1 VFEAVYR
8 LDIKIIIQVSGNS
21 SEFEMER
28 QSSMKYQ
35 MLGQSGLR
43 VSTYALG
50 CWPFAGGSFW
60 GEQDDAV
67 SIATVHAALDAGI
80 NFFDTAEAYE
90 AGTSERVLGRA
101 LAGRR
106 DKAIIAT
113 KVAPNHLTA
122 GAVAA
127 ACEQSLRYL
136 QTDYIDLY
144 LIHWPN
150 WNVPLAET
158 VGALEKLKEQGKI
171 RAIGVCNFGVQD
183 LTDILQL
190 YPIATNQLPY
200 SLLWRVIEREI
211 LPVCVANDI
220 GLMCYS
226 PLAQGLLTGRYAS
239 ADEVPSGIAR
249 TRYYASHRS
258 DSAHGEAGCEEEVF
272 TALATIKQI
281 AAQLG
286 QPMAAVAL
294 AWLRQ
299 QQGVTSILVGART
312 PEELHLNLPALD
324 LQLSPDVIKALADAT
339 EPVKEKLGNNPDMW
353 LVPSRMR

>member
-1 VFEAVYR
+1 M
-8 LDIKIIIQVSGNS
+8 Q
-21 SEFEMER
+21 
-28 QSSMKYQ
+28 YQ

-50 CWPFAGGSFW
+50 CWPFAGGSVW
-60 GEQDDAV
+60 GEQDDAT

-90 AGTSERVLGRA
+90 AGTSERVLGQA
-101 LAGRR
+101 LLGRR
-106 DKAIIAT
+106 DQAIIAT
-113 KVAPNHLTA
+113 KVAANHLTA
-122 GAVAA
+122 EEVIA
-127 ACEQSLRYL
+127 ACERSLHHL

-150 WNVPLAET
+150 WQVPLSET

-183 LTDILQL
+183 TTEILQH

-211 LPVCVANDI
+211 LPVCLSNDI

-226 PLAQGLLTGRYAS
+226 PLAQGLLTGRYTS
-239 ADEVPSGIAR
+239 AEEVPPGLAR
-249 TRYYASHRS
+249 TRYYASHRA
-258 DSAHGEAGCEEEVF
+258 DGRHGEAGCEKEVF
-272 TALATIKQI
+272 AALAKIKEI
-281 AAQLG
+281 ADGLG
-286 QPMAAVAL
+286 QSMAAVSL

-299 QQGVTSILVGART
+299 QKGVATILIGART
-312 PEELHLNLPALD
+312 PEELAWNLPSLE
-324 LQLSPDVIKALADAT
+324 LRLSDDVINALAAAT
-339 EPVKEKLGNNPDMW
+339 EPVKQKLGSNPDMW
-353 LVPSRMR
+353 FVPSRMR

>member
-1 VFEAVYR
+1 M
-8 LDIKIIIQVSGNS
+8 Q
-21 SEFEMER
+21 
-28 QSSMKYQ
+28 YQ

-43 VSTYALG
+43 VSKYALG

-60 GEQDDAV
+60 GEQDDAI

-90 AGTSERVLGRA
+90 AGTSERVLGQA
-101 LAGRR
+101 LVGRR

-113 KVAPNHLTA
+113 KVAPNHLNA
-122 GAVAA
+122 DAVFA

-150 WNVPLAET
+150 WNVPLTET

-183 LTDILQL
+183 LTEILKL
-190 YPIATNQLPY
+190 YPVATNQLPY

-211 LPVCVANDI
+211 LPVCLANDV

-226 PLAQGLLTGRYAS
+226 PLSQGLLTGRYTN
-239 ADEVPSGIAR
+239 ADEVPPGIAR

-258 DSAHGEAGCEEEVF
+258 DGSHGEAGAEEEVF
-272 TALATIKQI
+272 AALAGIKKI
-281 AAQLG
+281 AGDLG
-286 QPMAAVAL
+286 QSMAAVSL

-299 QQGVTSILVGART
+299 QAGVASILVGART
-312 PEELHLNLPALD
+312 PEELQMNLPALD
-324 LQLSPDVIKALADAT
+324 LQLSADVIQALNKST
-339 EPVKEKLGNNPDMW
+339 EPVKQKLGNNPDMW

>member
-1 VFEAVYR
+1 M
-8 LDIKIIIQVSGNS
+8 Q
-21 SEFEMER
+21 
-28 QSSMKYQ
+28 YQ
-35 MLGQSGLR
+35 MLGQSDLH

-50 CWPFAGGSFW
+50 CWPFAGGRVW
-60 GEQDDAV
+60 GDQDDAA

-90 AGTSERVLGRA
+90 AGTSERVLGQA
-101 LAGRR
+101 LLGRR

-113 KVAPNHLTA
+113 KVAPNHLA
-122 GAVAA
+122 AADVFA

-150 WNVPLAET
+150 WKIPLAET
-158 VGALEKLKEQGKI
+158 VGALEKLKQQGKI

-183 LTDILQL
+183 LTEILQL
-190 YPIATNQLPY
+190 HPIVTNQLPY

-211 LPVCVANDI
+211 LPACLANHV

-226 PLAQGLLTGRYAS
+226 PLAQGLLTGRYTGA
-239 ADEVPSGIAR
+239 AEVPAGLAR
-249 TRYYASHRS
+249 TRYYASSRS
-258 DSAHGEAGCEEEVF
+258 DGAHGEAGCEDEVF
-272 TALATIKQI
+272 AALAEIRQMADEI
-281 AAQLG
+281 G
-286 QPMAAVAL
+286 QPMAALSL

-299 QQGVTSILVGART
+299 QAGVNTILIGART
-312 PEELHLNLPALD
+312 PEELQLNLPSLD
-324 LQLSPDVIKALADAT
+324 LQLSPAVVQALNQAT

>member
-1 VFEAVYR
+1 M
-8 LDIKIIIQVSGNS
+8 Q
-21 SEFEMER
+21 
-28 QSSMKYQ
+28 YQ

-90 AGTSERVLGRA
+90 SGTSERVLGQA
-101 LAGRR
+101 LVGKR
-106 DKAIIAT
+106 DNAIIAT

-122 GAVAA
+122 EDVVA
-127 ACEQSLRYL
+127 ACERSLGYL

-150 WNVPLAET
+150 WKVPLEET
-158 VGALEKLKEQGKI
+158 VGALEKLKAQGKI

-183 LTDILQL
+183 MTEILKL
-190 YPIATNQLPY
+190 HPIVTNQLPY

-211 LPVCVANDI
+211 LPVCVANEV

-226 PLAQGLLTGRYAS
+226 PLAQGLLTGRYAT
-239 ADEVPSGIAR
+239 ADEVPAGIAR
-249 TRYYASHRS
+249 TRYYASQRAS
-258 DSAHGEAGCEEEVF
+258 DSAHGEAGCEEEIFV
-272 TALATIKQI
+272 ALAGLKGI
-281 AAQLG
+281 AADLG

-299 QQGVTSILVGART
+299 QQGVTSILVGVRS
-312 PEELHLNLPALD
+312 PEELQLNLPALD
-324 LQLSPDVIKALADAT
+324 LQLSAEVIQQLADLT
-339 EPVKEKLGNNPDMW
+339 ELVKQKLGNNPDMW

>member
-1 VFEAVYR
+1 M
-8 LDIKIIIQVSGNS
+8 Q
-21 SEFEMER
+21 
-28 QSSMKYQ
+28 YQ
-35 MLGQSGLR
+35 MLGQSGLQ

-60 GEQDDAV
+60 GDQDDAT

-90 AGTSERVLGRA
+90 SGTSERVLGQA
-101 LAGRR
+101 LVGRR
-106 DKAIIAT
+106 DKAMIAT

-122 GAVAA
+122 DEVVT
-127 ACEQSLRYL
+127 ACERSLGYL

-150 WNVPLAET
+150 WKVPLTET

-183 LTDILQL
+183 MTEILQL
-190 YPIATNQLPY
+190 HPIVTNQLPY

-211 LPVCVANDI
+211 LPVCLANKV

-226 PLAQGLLTGRYAS
+226 PLAQGLLTGRYTS
-239 ADEVPSGIAR
+239 AEQVPAGIAR

-258 DSAHGEAGCEEEVF
+258 DGSHGEAGCEDEVF
-272 TALATIKQI
+272 AALAGIQQI
-281 AAQLG
+281 AAELG

-299 QQGVTSILVGART
+299 QAGVTSILVGART
-312 PEELHLNLPALD
+312 PAEIQLNLPALD
-324 LQLSPDVIKALADAT
+324 LQLSASIVQALADLT
-339 EPVKEKLGNNPDMW
+339 EPVKQKLGNNPDMW

>member
-1 VFEAVYR
+1 M
-8 LDIKIIIQVSGNS
+8 Q
-21 SEFEMER
+21 
-28 QSSMKYQ
+28 YQ
-35 MLGQSGLR
+35 MFGQSGLR

-60 GEQDDAV
+60 GDQDDAT

-90 AGTSERVLGRA
+90 AGTSERVLGQA
-101 LAGRR
+101 LAGKR
-106 DKAIIAT
+106 DRAIIAT

-122 GAVAA
+122 AEVVT
-127 ACEQSLRYL
+127 ACERSLGYL

-150 WNVPLAET
+150 WKVPLAET
-158 VGALEKLKEQGKI
+158 VGALEKLKQEGKI

-183 LTDILQL
+183 TTDILQL
-190 YPIATNQLPY
+190 HPIVTNQLPY

-211 LPVCVANDI
+211 LPVCRLNEI

-239 ADEVPSGIAR
+239 ADEVPAGIAR

-258 DSAHGEAGCEEEVF
+258 DGTHGEAGCEEEVF
-272 TALATIKQI
+272 AALATIKTI
-281 AAQLG
+281 ADELG
-286 QPMAAVAL
+286 QPMAAVSL

-299 QQGVTSILVGART
+299 QPGVTSILVGART
-312 PEELHLNLPALD
+312 PQEVALNLPALD
-324 LQLSPDVIKALADAT
+324 LTLSDDMVCALSAAT
-339 EPVKEKLGNNPDMW
+339 EPVKAKLGNNPDMW

>member
-1 VFEAVYR
+1 MQYA
-8 LDIKIIIQVSGNS
+8 
-21 SEFEMER
+21 
-28 QSSMKYQ
+28 
-35 MLGQSGLR
+35 MLGQSGLN

-90 AGTSERVLGRA
+90 SGTSERVLGKA
-101 LAGRR
+101 LVGRR
-106 DKAIIAT
+106 DQAIIAT

-122 GAVAA
+122 DGVVA

-150 WNVPLAET
+150 WKVPLTET
-158 VGALEKLKEQGKI
+158 VGALEKLKEHGKV

-183 LTDILQL
+183 MTEILQL
-190 YPIATNQLPY
+190 HPIVTNQLPY

-211 LPVCVANDI
+211 LPVCLANDI

-239 ADEVPSGIAR
+239 AEEVPSGIAR

-258 DSAHGEAGCEEEVF
+258 DSSHGEPGCEEEVF
-272 TALATIKQI
+272 GALAQI
-281 AAQLG
+281 RRIAGEMG

-299 QQGVTSILVGART
+299 QPGVTSILMGART
-312 PEELHLNLPALD
+312 PEEVELNIPALE
-324 LQLSPDVIKALADAT
+324 LQLSPDVIQALAQAT
-339 EPVKEKLGNNPDMW
+339 EPVKDKLGNNPDMW
-353 LVPSRMR
+353 LAPSRMR

>member
-1 VFEAVYR
+1 M
-8 LDIKIIIQVSGNS
+8 Q
-21 SEFEMER
+21 
-28 QSSMKYQ
+28 YQ

-50 CWPFAGGSFW
+50 CWPFAGGGYW

-90 AGTSERVLGRA
+90 AGTSERVLGQA
-101 LAGRR
+101 LVGRR
-106 DKAIIAT
+106 DQAIIAT
-113 KVAPNHLTA
+113 KVAPNHLA
-122 GAVAA
+122 ADDVIA

-158 VGALEKLKEQGKI
+158 VGALEQLKQQGKI
-171 RAIGVCNFGVQD
+171 RAIGVCNFAVQD
-183 LTDILQL
+183 LTEILEL
-190 YPIATNQLPY
+190 HPVVTNQLPY

-211 LPVCVANDI
+211 LPVCRANDV

-239 ADEVPSGIAR
+239 ADEVPAGIAR
-249 TRYYASHRS
+249 TRYYASSRAGG
-258 DSAHGEAGCEEEVF
+258 AHGEPGCEAEVF
-272 TALATIKQI
+272 AALAAVQQV
-281 AAQLG
+281 AAELG

-299 QQGVTSILVGART
+299 QPGVATILIGARS
-312 PEELHLNLPALD
+312 PQELQLNLPALN
-324 LQLSPDVIKALADAT
+324 LHLAPEIIAQLNAIT
-339 EPVKEKLGNNPDMW
+339 EPVKAKLGNNPDMW

>member
-1 VFEAVYR
+1 
-8 LDIKIIIQVSGNS
+8 
-21 SEFEMER
+21 
-28 QSSMKYQ
+28 
-35 MLGQSGLR
+35 
-43 VSTYALG
+43 
-50 CWPFAGGSFW
+50 
-60 GEQDDAV
+60 V

-90 AGTSERVLGRA
+90 SGTSERVLGQA
-101 LAGRR
+101 LVGRR

-122 GAVAA
+122 EGVVA

-136 QTDYIDLY
+136 QSEYIDLY

-150 WNVPLAET
+150 WKVPLSET
-158 VGALEKLKEQGKI
+158 VVALERLKEQGKI

-183 LTDILQL
+183 LTEILQL
-190 YPIATNQLPY
+190 HPIVTNQLPY

-211 LPVCVANDI
+211 LPVCLANEV

-226 PLAQGLLTGRYAS
+226 PLSQGLLTGRYAT
-239 ADEVPSGIAR
+239 AEEVPPGIAR

-258 DSAHGEAGCEEEVF
+258 DGSHGEAGAEEEVF
-272 TALATIKQI
+272 DALAGIKKI
-281 AAQLG
+281 ANGLG
-286 QPMAAVAL
+286 QPMAAVSL

-299 QQGVTSILVGART
+299 QAGVTSILVGART
-312 PEELHLNLPALD
+312 PQELQLNLPALD
-324 LQLSPDVIKALADAT
+324 LRLSDDVIQALNDVT
-339 EPVKEKLGNNPDMW
+339 EPVKQKLGNNPDMW